1 MNHTPKRCNFVLNLQ
16 LFFPVFSWLS
26 FCQPT
31 GVAWNCCVN
40 GWQRSDLSR
49 WCIAARQ
56 CGRTSV
62 GSQDGALAVA
72 LPYGRMQIDQLHN
85 DSVFF
90 FLLPYLICRLLPG
103 SVPESIQ
110 DCSPPPPHP
119 MPPFVLKL
127 LSTWWKCWS
136 QKRALSTWPQG
147 HSAYSLGLTLW
158 KVTASGGPPI
168 ASLCWCSHML
178 FIILAPLLWT
188 VWQCRC
194 SHWMATWWMDCFK
207 KIFFLEYS
215 CPKVLFIYLFLK
227 LGLVLSVAISFH
239 CDLLSLNDG
248 KILFY
253 HQNIVLKILPLKFWL
268 A

>member
-85 DSVFF
+85 DLTSFAACCPAAF
-90 FLLPYLICRLLPG
+90 PSPYRTVHPRPPTPCPRLYSNCCQHDG
-103 SVPESIQ
+103 SVEVKSE
-110 DCSPPPPHP
+110 
-119 MPPFVLKL
+119 
-127 LSTWWKCWS
+127 LS
-136 QKRALSTWPQG
+136 A
-147 HSAYSLGLTLW
+147 H
-158 KVTASGGPPI
+158 GPKD
-168 ASLCWCSHML
+168 
-178 FIILAPLLWT
+178 ILHTHWG
-188 VWQCRC
+188 WRC
-194 SHWMATWWMDCFK
+194 
-207 KIFFLEYS
+207 
-215 CPKVLFIYLFLK
+215 
-227 LGLVLSVAISFH
+227 
-239 CDLLSLNDG
+239 G
-248 KILFY
+248 K
-253 HQNIVLKILPLKFWL
+253 
-268 A
+268 